1 VGEAVYSRAR
11 AYAWRVT
18 RTYSGHLQLGAGAIQ
33 AKVNMPGLPKAG
45 GRLDLSNT
53 KTYNAPGIKE
63 GNQRDGSSRGVTQ
76 EH

>member
-1 VGEAVYSRAR
+1 
-11 AYAWRVT
+11 
-18 RTYSGHLQLGAGAIQ
+18 
-33 AKVNMPGLPKAG
+33 MPGVPKAG

-76 EH
+76 ERKVSGAHKITLIFPGKGVQR